1 MAIEIKAV
9 SGFRKYPKI
18 TSPISLCTQL
28 EVDISLQIILMDSL
42 LADLNA
48 AMEASL
54 TPRDLHNVHI
64 LEYFSNICVLDRPC
78 FILASL
84 TGRNQISFLPYGVL
98 RISGISGLIRC
109 DCMSV
114 FLWRLKT
121 AQIPLNRKGWLSRI
135 YESMQKLTSQSL
147 RIYRC
152 KQVLLQVAQCRWD
165 SSILRIGRS
174 EVEITL
180 HFPGFELHGM
190 YSWRSCRVQAVKSKK
205 WHWIEF
211 SSSPF
216 CFWTYNSVVLWE
228 FMDRLIP
235 SVI

>member
-98 RISGISGLIRC
+98 RISGISGMIRC

-114 FLWRLKT
+114 FFVKTEDSTDTVEPQRLT
-121 AQIPLNRKGWLSRI
+121 
-135 YESMQKLTSQSL
+135 ESNIRVNAEVDFPVSQD
-147 RIYRC
+147 
-152 KQVLLQVAQCRWD
+152 LQVQAGATAG
-165 SSILRIGRS
+165 S
-174 EVEITL
+174 T
-180 HFPGFELHGM
+180 
-190 YSWRSCRVQAVKSKK
+190 VQMGLLDLT
-205 WHWIEF
+205 HRPE
-211 SSSPF
+211 
-216 CFWTYNSVVLWE
+216 
-228 FMDRLIP
+228 
-235 SVI
+235 

>member
-1 MAIEIKAV
+1 MQPWKLVWPLEI
-9 SGFRKYPKI
+9 Y
-18 TSPISLCTQL
+18 TMYIS
-28 EVDISLQIILMDSL
+28 
-42 LADLNA
+42 
-48 AMEASL
+48 
-54 TPRDLHNVHI
+54 
-64 LEYFSNICVLDRPC
+64 SN
-78 FILASL
+78 
-84 TGRNQISFLPYGVL
+84 SFLIFVCWTDLVLFWHHWPVGTKSHFCPMEYWEYQEYQVWSGVT
-98 RISGISGLIRC
+98 
-109 DCMSV
+109 V
-114 FLWRLKT
+114 WVFFLWRLKT

>member
-1 MAIEIKAV
+1 MTIEIKAV

-98 RISGISGLIRC
+98 KISGISGISGMIRC

-114 FLWRLKT
+114 FFCEDWRQHRYRWT
-121 AQIPLNRKGWLSRI
+121 AKVDWV
-135 YESMQKLTSQSL
+135 ECTSQCRSWLPSL
-147 RIYRC
+147 SGSTGASRC
-152 KQVLLQVAQCRWD
+152 YCR
-165 SSILRIGRS
+165 
-174 EVEITL
+174 
-180 HFPGFELHGM
+180 
-190 YSWRSCRVQAVKSKK
+190 
-205 WHWIEF
+205 
-211 SSSPF
+211 
-216 CFWTYNSVVLWE
+216 
-228 FMDRLIP
+228 
-235 SVI
+235 

>member
-1 MAIEIKAV
+1 MTIEIKAV

-64 LEYFSNICVLDRPC
+64 LEYFSNICVLDSLRPC

-98 RISGISGLIRC
+98 RISGISGMIRR

-114 FLWRLKT
+114 YFLKT
-121 AQIPLNRKGWLSRI
+121 EDSTDTVEPQRLT
-135 YESMQKLTSQSL
+135 ESNIRVNAEVDVPVSQD
-147 RIYRC
+147 
-152 KQVLLQVAQCRWD
+152 LQVQAGATAG
-165 SSILRIGRS
+165 S
-174 EVEITL
+174 T
-180 HFPGFELHGM
+180 
-190 YSWRSCRVQAVKSKK
+190 VQMGLLDLT
-205 WHWIEF
+205 HRPE
-211 SSSPF
+211 
-216 CFWTYNSVVLWE
+216 
-228 FMDRLIP
+228 
-235 SVI
+235 